1 MDIASLRINV
11 DSTSLK
17 KAERDLGRIGR
28 EADHT
33 ERAVVKM
40 GKNGSAA
47 MAGMKAFIAQAAAA
61 LSAAAFVQKLTQV
74 QREFDVLNSSLITVT
89 GGAKAAAREMQWI
102 KDFAATTPYD
112 LNQVT
117 GAFVKMKALGLDPS
131 QKALN
136 SYGNTASAMGKDL
149 NQMIEAVADAATGE
163 FERLKEFGIK
173 SRKQG
178 DDVAFTFRGL
188 TTTIRNDSDAITG
201 YLQKLG
207 ENEFAGAMATR
218 AKTLDGAISNLGDT
232 WDEFYRTVNEAGAGK
247 LIESSVRGATGAIKN
262 LIDFVKNNT
271 TFLIVFFSALIGAAT
286 LAGLA
291 ALASNIGL
299 VTTAIRLLTIAML
312 ANPATLFILALGAA
326 TAGLIAYSE
335 TQKSTTAGMQNEMMR
350 LQSANNS
357 MLNLKGYT
365 GLSASERA
373 EYDTNIAKI
382 NEYRAAL
389 QAASG
394 PQGVGSDATRFDRAR
409 EQKEEADRLAA
420 IAANQLK
427 LGPIRQAAQE
437 KESQYA
443 RDMADF
449 AKAQDDYVQ
458 ARHIKRLEEIDDLI
472 KATQEQAAQELK
484 AYTDSADGAEQS
496 LQAMVDQ
503 QEAIN
508 LSKTA
513 QISLARAV
521 ELTTIARLKERQ
533 IAAMANTDAVM
544 AIQREIDARMK
555 AIKMMEGSEA
565 QQVLDDNEKAWK
577 DSYQRIAD
585 SFVDAMIQGG
595 DSIKTWLKN
604 QFANLVLRPI
614 LAPIGGGVASLFG
627 GSASAATGGGM
638 GAALDVIGTVK
649 NVYGTITG
657 GFTQLGNSV
666 AFAAQDM
673 GAWLVNNT
681 TGALNSAGSQLMSAS
696 GAIGTAASYAGG
708 AAAGVALG
716 RAISGG
722 YSAFGKS
729 GNTAVNAGTI
739 IGSILGGPIGGAIG
753 GAIGG
758 LVNRT
763 FGRKLKDFG
772 VQGTFG
778 GDAGFEGSQYQ
789 FLKGGFLRSDKT
801 KYSALDAEVQ
811 AALAGQFNLIK
822 TSVTNMGAAL
832 GLGAE
837 ALDSYTRAIKIS
849 TKGMTEAQ
857 VTEAWNK
864 EFAAIGEEMAQRL
877 LGTFETTTT
886 SRFGGLASALIKGI
900 FKNANLN
907 LETTVTTWVAGP
919 FIREGETAIDAL
931 ARLSSSIVT
940 VNPILDTLGVRMFEV
955 SLAGADMASKLADAF
970 GGLEAMGAAT
980 SAYYQAFYSETERT
994 ATATRQLTAVLA
1006 GMGLALPQTRDEF
1019 RSLVESQDLYTD
1031 AGRATYA
1038 ALIQL
1043 APAFDAIASVAD
1055 QLAEELKSASSSVIE
1070 EIKRLRGLTAGGS
1083 LASLQAQFAIASGAA
1098 RAGDA
1103 GALSQLP
1110 ELSKAIEDAA
1120 RLTARSSVDL
1130 ALTRAW
1136 LASSMTETL
1145 GVLGMDVP
1153 AFANG
1158 GAYGGGLAMVGER
1171 GPELI
1176 NFDRPGMVYS
1186 AAQTSSLMGGNSD
1199 GDAALVS
1206 EMRQLRSEVT
1216 MLRSEARATALNTG
1230 KTIRLLERVS
1240 RDGESLQVTTTD
1252 AP

>member
-1 MDIASLRINV
+1 V
-11 DSTSLK
+11 
-17 KAERDLGRIGR
+17 G
-28 EADHT
+28 
-33 ERAVVKM
+33 
-40 GKNGSAA
+40 
-47 MAGMKAFIAQAAAA
+47 
-61 LSAAAFVQKLTQV
+61 
-74 QREFDVLNSSLITVT
+74 
-89 GGAKAAAREMQWI
+89 
-102 KDFAATTPYD
+102 
-112 LNQVT
+112 QVT
-117 GAFVKMKALGLDPS
+117 NAFVKMKALGLDPS
-131 QKALN
+131 QKALA

-149 NQMIEAVADAATGE
+149 NQMVEAVADASTSQ
-163 FERLKEFGIK
+163 FERLLEFGIK
-173 SRKQG
+173 ARQQG
-178 DDVAFTFRGL
+178 DRVSLTFQGV
-188 TTTIRNDSDAITG
+188 TTNIGNNANEIVR
-201 YLQKLG
+201 YLQQIG
-207 ENEFAGAMATR
+207 EVEFAGAMETR
-218 AKTLDGAISNLGDT
+218 AKTLDGAISNLDEA
-232 WDEFYRTVNEAGAGK
+232 WDKFFKTVNEAGAAK
-247 LIESSVRGATGAIKN
+247 LIESSVRGATGALKE

-291 ALASNIGL
+291 SLASNIGL

-458 ARHIKRLEEIDDLI
+458 ARHLKRLEEMDELS
-472 KATQEQAAQELK
+472 KAAQEYAAQELK

-533 IAAMANTDAVM
+533 VAAMANTDAVL

-565 QQVLDDNEKAWK
+565 RQVLEDNEKAWK

-595 DSIKTWLKN
+595 QGIKDWLKN

-627 GSASAATGGGM
+627 GSASAGTGGTMDTISGISNLYKGLTNSFATV
-638 GAALDVIGTVK
+638 GA
-649 NVYGTITG
+649 NVSSTLLKAGDWLATSSNNLMASG
-657 GFTQLGNSV
+657 GEFLQSISQSAGPIASSV
-666 AFAAQDM
+666 AGFAAGM
-673 GAWLVNNT
+673 
-681 TGALNSAGSQLMSAS
+681 
-696 GAIGTAASYAGG
+696 AAKS
-708 AAAGVALG
+708 L
-716 RAISGG
+716 ISGG
-722 YSAFGKS
+722 YTVSS
-729 GNTAVNAGTI
+729 GMETFQNIGIAVSSFISPA
-739 IGSILGGPIGGAIG
+739 LGAIA
-753 GAIGG
+753 GAVAG
-758 LVNRT
+758 VFNRV

-778 GDAGFEGSQYQ
+778 GDAGFEGSQFQ

-837 ALDSYTRAIKIS
+837 ALDGYTRAIKIS

-886 SRFGGLASALIKGI
+886 SRFGGLESALIKGI

-919 FIREGETAIDAL
+919 FIREGEKAIDAL

-1006 GMGLALPQTRDEF
+1006 GMGLTLPQTRDQF
-1019 RSLVESQDLYTD
+1019 RALVESQDLYTD

-1043 APAFDAIASVAD
+1043 APAFDSITSAMRDASNTVMD
-1055 QLAEELKSASSSVIE
+1055 EVR
-1070 EIKRLRGLTAGGS
+1070 RLRGVTAGGS

-1186 AAQTSSLMGGNSD
+1186 AAQTSSLIGGNSD